1 MSEIPA
7 LNRRTVLAGAGAALA
22 TAMTQPVYAQSSSMA
37 PLVAAA
43 KAEGGVTVDG
53 PPIDEVRDQIV
64 AGFQKAYGIP
74 VAYISSGT
82 SKTGARVRAER
93 AAGKYLLDIFMS
105 GSDTTT
111 LTFLPA
117 GWLDRIEP
125 ALIAPD
131 VVDTRRWKDGHI
143 WYADDA
149 HTILR
154 VQQNVV
160 PELAINTKLVR
171 QGEVSTWKSLLDPKW
186 RGKMVA
192 KDPAGSGAG
201 QSLTSYFYLQFG
213 PEFVKKLYIE
223 QKPTLTQDA
232 RQGMQWLAQGNNPI
246 LIGPDTPALVQFQN
260 LGYPIEP
267 VFPTDGPSVLTGS
280 WGNIGLLNKAPH
292 PNAAKLFLN
301 WFAGPG
307 AQLAYAKATQ
317 SLSLRAD
324 LKYDGFPNYLF
335 PQKGTKYL
343 DTYSYKFVTEQR
355 DAALT
360 KVRELLGE

>member
-1 MSEIPA
+1 MSETPA
-7 LNRRTVLAGAGAALA
+7 INRRAVLAGAGAVLA
-22 TAMTQPVYAQSSSMA
+22 SAMTQPVFAQSGSMA
-37 PLVAAA
+37 ALVAAA

-64 AGFQKAYGIP
+64 AGFQKAHGIP
-74 VAYISSGT
+74 VTYISSGT
-82 SKTGARVRAER
+82 SKSGARVRAER
-93 AAGKYLLDIFMS
+93 AAGKYLLDVFMS
-105 GSDTTT
+105 GSDTPT

-117 GWLDRIEP
+117 GWLERIEP
-125 ALIAPD
+125 VLIAPD
-131 VVDTRRWKDGHI
+131 VADKRKWKDDHL
-143 WYADDA
+143 WYVDDA

-160 PELAINTKLVR
+160 PELAINTKLVKR
-171 QGEVSTWKSLLDPKW
+171 GEVTTWKSLLDPKW
-186 RGKMVA
+186 RGKLAA

-213 PEFVKKLYIE
+213 PDFVKKLYIE

-232 RQGMQWLAQGNNPI
+232 RQGMQWLAQGTNPI
-246 LIGPDTPALVQFQN
+246 LIGPDTPALVRFQN
-260 LGYPIEP
+260 LGYPVEP
-267 VFPTDGPSVLTGS
+267 VLPTDGPSVLTGS
-280 WGNIGLLNKAPH
+280 WGNVCLLNKAPH
-292 PNAAKLFLN
+292 PNAAKLFIN

-317 SLSLRAD
+317 SLSLRSD
-324 LKYDGFPNYLF
+324 LKYDGFPSYLF

-355 DAALT
+355 DSALT
-360 KVRELLGE
+360 KVRDLLGE